1 MRTSSPSSKTAPG
14 CTRSQSTPSRVRF
27 SPMAPGVTGWPSAWR
42 ARICSS
48 EKRQRA
54 RSGPPWCSRSR
65 CASPS
70 SPSGVT
76 RAAATGSLGTPP
88 GEILIWTTRPFTL
101 TGDPPGSGRRGGPP
115 DHALDH
121 GLEDELAA
129 LVDHFV
135 PIRDDTAVG
144 LLRLAL
150 LRDDHADAERIAHEH
165 GGHDLDLA
173 AQIRH
178 ARAVDEARLHDE
190 PFGEAEGEG
199 AGSGA
204 ALEDRGG
211 LHELHVVEERL
222 VEAAQ
227 VDEGADVR
235 LRHRAAP
242 RLVRGAGV
250 VLLVGQSVRSHLGSP
265 ESTLSPQGRGQ
276 GEGCGAEG
284 WVARHASP
292 R

>member
-1 MRTSSPSSKTAPG
+1 M
-14 CTRSQSTPSRVRF
+14 
-27 SPMAPGVTGWPSAWR
+27 

-65 CASPS
+65 CPSPS

-121 GLEDELAA
+121 GLQDELAA

-150 LRDDHADAERIAHEH
+150 LRDDHANAERKSTRLNSSHS
-165 GGHDLDLA
+165 
-173 AQIRH
+173 QISY
-178 ARAVDEARLHDE
+178 AV
-190 PFGEAEGEG
+190 F
-199 AGSGA
+199 
-204 ALEDRGG
+204 
-211 LHELHVVEERL
+211 
-222 VEAAQ
+222 
-227 VDEGADVR
+227 
-235 LRHRAAP
+235 
-242 RLVRGAGV
+242 
-250 VLLVGQSVRSHLGSP
+250 
-265 ESTLSPQGRGQ
+265 
-276 GEGCGAEG
+276 
-284 WVARHASP
+284 
-292 R
+292 

>member
-1 MRTSSPSSKTAPG
+1 M
-14 CTRSQSTPSRVRF
+14 
-27 SPMAPGVTGWPSAWR
+27 

-65 CASPS
+65 WPPPS
-70 SPSGVT
+70 SPSAVT

-101 TGDPPGSGRRGGPP
+101 TGDLPGSGRRGGPP

-121 GLEDELAA
+121 GLQDELAA

-165 GGHDLDLA
+165 GGDDLDLA

-178 ARAVDEARLHDE
+178 ARTVDEARLHDE
-190 PFGEAEGEG
+190 PLGEAEGEG

-235 LRHRAAP
+235 FRHRAAP
-242 RLVRGAGV
+242 RLVRGAGG
-250 VLLVGQSVRSHLGSP
+250 VLLVGQSVRSHRAPL
-265 ESTLSPQGRGQ
+265 
-276 GEGCGAEG
+276 
-284 WVARHASP
+284 W
-292 R
+292 